1 MRLIFLL
8 ILSSITLHSQ
18 DNVKS
23 IDYDEYLKISKS
35 KEFLIIDVR
44 TQDEYQINRIKKS
57 ININFYNEN
66 FIDIFKKFEYDKNIL
81 IYCRSGRRS
90 LEAVKILSE
99 KGYTKLYDLKGGI
112 LGLDKSN
119 IDFNS
124 LNN

>member
-44 TQDEYQINRIKKS
+44 TPDEYQINRIKKS

-90 LEAVKILSE
+90 LQAVKILSE
-99 KGYTKLYDLKGGI
+99 KGYTKIYDLKGGV
-112 LGLDKSN
+112 LALDKSI

-124 LNN
+124 LND

>member
-1 MRLIFLL
+1 MRLIYLFVL
-8 ILSSITLHSQ
+8 ISITLHSQ

-23 IDYDEYLKISKS
+23 INYDEYLNISKS

-44 TQDEYQINRIKKS
+44 TPDEYQINRIKKS
-57 ININFYNEN
+57 ININFYNEK
-66 FIDIFKKFEYDKNIL
+66 FIEIFKKFEYDKNIL
-81 IYCRSGRRS
+81 FYCRSGRRS

-112 LGLDKSN
+112 LALDKSI

-124 LNN
+124 LNH

>member
-44 TQDEYQINRIKKS
+44 TPDEYEINRIKKS
-57 ININFYNEN
+57 ININFYNKN

-90 LEAVKILSE
+90 LQAVKILSE
-99 KGYTKLYDLKGGI
+99 KGYTKIYDLKGGV
-112 LGLDKSN
+112 LALDKSI

-124 LNN
+124 LND